1 MPHENGYGDHGDRG
15 DPIDDFSDELKER
28 YVGAKMEDNKPHLYA
43 IVDKSFQGMFHD
55 SLEGPPAN
63 QAIIITGESGAG
75 KTFNTKKVLE
85 FLDVVNAASLKAAN
99 KTLDGKTMTEKIKST
114 MPIMDAFGNAC
125 MPRNDD
131 SSRFGKLIKIFYDR
145 RSHIATGADITP
157 YLLEKN
163 RCCAQQSW
171 ERNFHCFYYMLSA
184 HASGDKAS
192 RTALAQPRNPPNP
205 QL

>member
-75 KTFNTKKVLE
+75 KTFNTRKVLAWRS
-85 FLDVVNAASLKAAN
+85 FVN
-99 KTLDGKTMTEKIKST
+99 
-114 MPIMDAFGNAC
+114 C
-125 MPRNDD
+125 
-131 SSRFGKLIKIFYDR
+131 
-145 RSHIATGADITP
+145 
-157 YLLEKN
+157 
-163 RCCAQQSW
+163 
-171 ERNFHCFYYMLSA
+171 
-184 HASGDKAS
+184 
-192 RTALAQPRNPPNP
+192 
-205 QL
+205 